1 MVRLSKG
8 KLMIYRIKE
17 KFWGLGDTF
26 NITDQ
31 NGNDCFLVK
40 GEAFSWG
47 DKLSFQDMSGNELA
61 YISQK
66 LMSFKPRYQIYLDGK
81 LFAEVTRE
89 FSWFSKKFILDVPG
103 PNDYQIEG
111 SFWKHDYSF
120 SRQTGCVATVSK
132 EMWGWTDS
140 YGVEIVNDE
149 DNVSIL
155 CACIVIDQVL
165 EGE

>member
-1 MVRLSKG
+1 
-8 KLMIYRIKE
+8 MIYRIKE

-31 NGNDCFLVK
+31 DGTACFIVK

-47 DKLSFQDMSGNELA
+47 NKLSFQDMNGTELA

-66 LMSFKPRYQIYLDGK
+66 LMSLKPRYQIFIGGK
-81 LFAEVTRE
+81 LFAEVTKE
-89 FSWFSKKFILDVPG
+89 FSWFSKKFLLDVPG
-103 PNDYQIEG
+103 PNDYVIDG
-111 SFWKHDYSF
+111 LFWKHDYRF
-120 SRQTGCVATVSK
+120 SRASGCVANVSK
-132 EMWGWTDS
+132 DRWGWTDS
-140 YGVEIVNDE
+140 YGVDIIEGE

-165 EGE
+165 EERNA

>member
-8 KLMIYRIKE
+8 KLMIYRIRE

-66 LMSFKPRYQIYLDGK
+66 LLSFKPRYQIYVGGK
-81 LFAEVTRE
+81 LFAEVTQE
-89 FSWFSKKFILDVPG
+89 FSWFRKKFLLDVPG

-120 SRQTGCVATVSK
+120 SRKTGCVATVSK
-132 EMWGWTDS
+132 EMWNC
-140 YGVEIVNDE
+140 VN
-149 DNVSIL
+149 
-155 CACIVIDQVL
+155 QR
-165 EGE
+165 